1 MASRSVHA
9 PHPRLG
15 ESEQDVM
22 NVLYDSSLFRVHKVE
37 KVAGILSKLGL
48 TGRMKLHDRKELE
61 RQQRSSDEQEE

>member
-1 MASRSVHA
+1 M
-9 PHPRLG
+9 
-15 ESEQDVM
+15 DI
-22 NVLYDSSLFRVHKVE
+22 LYDPSLFRVHKVK